1 MTNPEV
7 RNVEAQVTIGAE
19 VFDLATINT
28 ASDVALA
35 PLLSSVRRHL
45 HAHPEV
51 GFQEVNTA
59 RLITRVLEAAGLH
72 VTGSLAGT
80 GLFVDIVGNYDGPT
94 IAYRADMDALPTVDH
109 KTVWYASTKADA
121 AHLCG
126 HDAHTTIAIGLA
138 IVLNGLRERL
148 HGTVRVFFQP
158 NEEGVPSGAPEMI
171 RGGVLQNVDSV
182 YAIHVDPTLPVGVIG
197 LIKGAATA
205 AADRFEVVVSGPGSG
220 HSARPHN
227 SVDTVWIATLI
238 AQQLYQLVGRITDS
252 RNAAVLT
259 ICRFQAGAAFNVIPG
274 RVSFGGTLRC
284 TDPSDR
290 LLLKQRLIDAA
301 HQIGALHH
309 ATVGVTYEDGAPPV
323 INQPEL
329 VDLVAE
335 TVATTMG
342 RGRVA
347 WIPAPS
353 MGAED
358 FAYYL
363 ESTPGLLVRLG
374 TASSPATSYPLHDA
388 RFDIDENAL
397 VPAVRLMVEVL
408 VRGLRLQA
416 PARHNTEHG

>member
-1 MTNPEV
+1 
-7 RNVEAQVTIGAE
+7 
-19 VFDLATINT
+19 
-28 ASDVALA
+28 
-35 PLLSSVRRHL
+35 
-45 HAHPEV
+45 
-51 GFQEVNTA
+51 
-59 RLITRVLEAAGLH
+59 
-72 VTGSLAGT
+72 
-80 GLFVDIVGNYDGPT
+80 
-94 IAYRADMDALPTVDH
+94 
-109 KTVWYASTKADA
+109 
-121 AHLCG
+121 
-126 HDAHTTIAIGLA
+126 
-138 IVLNGLRERL
+138 
-148 HGTVRVFFQP
+148 VFFQP